1 MFIPVLI
8 HEDNRPSK
16 VLYGFASVL
25 SFCQRISQNRFATSR
40 WNRSRSFTGNQS
52 HARFKLSTVSPHAEF
67 KAARDAILALG
78 SRIPKPEFIDL
89 DAGFE
94 YFTKHGVA
102 LPEESIK

>member
-1 MFIPVLI
+1 M
-8 HEDNRPSK
+8 S
-16 VLYGFASVL
+16 S
-25 SFCQRISQNRFATSR
+25 
-40 WNRSRSFTGNQS
+40 
-52 HARFKLSTVSPHAEF
+52 HAEF